1 MKRLERLYAINEE
14 LKRRAPFPVSAPTL
28 ADQFEVNRRTIERDL
43 SALRSAGVPIDGDVG
58 RTGGYSLAPTKGNV
72 VFTLTP
78 EEVVALLLA
87 TRAAAGM
94 PFTSAATTATRR
106 LLDALPDATRV
117 QVDELRDRIRASESS
132 AQRSRPVVRRVV
144 RRAVE
149 TAVRDHVV
157 VKLRYVDADG
167 VTTTRAVEAHGF
179 YGAVDGWYL
188 VGWCRL
194 REGGRIFR
202 LDRIA
207 HATVTTEQAVDRDLD
222 EVLGW
227 VPHDVSRP

>member
-1 MKRLERLYAINEE
+1 MNRLERLYAINEE
-14 LKRRAPFPVSAPTL
+14 LRRRAPYPVSASTL
-28 ADQFEVNRRTIERDL
+28 AEHFEVTRRTIERDL

-58 RTGGYSLAPTKGNV
+58 RTGGYSLAQTKGNV
-72 VFTLTP
+72 VFALTP

-87 TRAAAGM
+87 SRAAAGM
-94 PFTSAATTATRR
+94 PYTGAATSATNR
-106 LLDALPDATRV
+106 LLDALPDVTRV
-117 QVDELRDRIRASESS
+117 RVDELRNRIRASEFSKS
-132 AQRSRPVVRRVV
+132 LAQRSRPAVQ
-144 RRAVE
+144 RAVE

-157 VKLRYVDADG
+157 VKLRYVDAEG
-167 VTTTRAVEAHGF
+167 VVTVRAVEAHGF

-202 LDRIA
+202 LDRITR
-207 HATVTTEQAVDRDLD
+207 ATLTSEQVVDRDLD

-227 VPHDVSRP
+227 VPNDVSRP